1 MVAITVALDSR
12 LAELGAQRFGRAL
25 ADVRRAAERT
35 RAEVDALNAGAAGL
49 GNTLTQLPV
58 NSRQAEVA
66 FSRASRA
73 SMAMGQPVIL
83 GDDDAVRGAETIG
96 RARLAIASGRTRFD
110 GPGRIIWVQNTDLD
124 TATIDLPLDQYRVGG
139 GGPGSG
145 GGRTGQAYREYFSG
159 IVNRYRRIVEREVGG
174 TTVDRLFDEYKDRWV
189 AASEEIDR
197 FTNIIRN
204 ARGSDDPRPILRNAF
219 VGIGQLRDEQFGED
233 FFQSHIPNDDELRNR
248 FASETHQYFNQLVEE
263 QLRDAYRNTFDQP
276 PPGDLL
282 DPDTWIYGAPRS
294 DSGRLSPSDQPDL
307 FQHQRAGGIAAEADD
322 LQRLVDARREDQIHL
337 KRLEESRQAVAA
349 AGAGEIAVIDD
360 QAMALESVAM
370 VNAGGAVSAQANADA
385 TLLLTEAYRAQSET
399 VDGSFTPAT
408 KGAAEA
414 TMELADAAVGLDAAL
429 KSPDPMA
436 VAEDMEELS
445 ALGQQVGNSFA
456 SAFERAVFSG
466 EELSDV
472 LSALALDL
480 ARLVLQQQVL
490 GPLAGGVGSIFDA
503 VFGAILG
510 TAGGSVGGV
519 TQGASTSRHTGGLV
533 EHGAPL
539 TRAIAPSVWLGASR
553 YHFGGLAG
561 DEVPAILRRGEEVLT
576 RDDPRHRANGGL
588 GGGVAIH
595 QTISIDARA
604 VNENGVDGA
613 AADSVG
619 RQMRAAVRSAVQ
631 AEIAQQSRV
640 GGMLNRV

>member
-25 ADVRRAAERT
+25 ADVRRAAEHT
-35 RAEVDALNAGAAGL
+35 RAEVDALNAGTAGL
-49 GNTLTQLPV
+49 GNTLTQLPA
-58 NSRQAEVA
+58 NSRQAEIA
-66 FSRASRA
+66 FDRARRA
-73 SMAMGQPVIL
+73 SMAMGQVASGGNDGLFRHAQIISPGRFSIRPRAGGVNAGFQNLRNWVEENARELRDILDATRQTIELLLNEDPSIEDDLERAWQALAGEWDRTEKELRVQTGWIRWAGTSPEHGHAISQDVRREIDLLRDEFL
-83 GDDDAVRGAETIG
+83 GDGFFPTVFPADELREETRAEFRRKFDAVMNDLIRQEIWEGYG
-96 RARLAIASGRTRFD
+96 VRAPDNALDPESWSGFD
-110 GPGRIIWVQNTDLD
+110 PGDIPVFLVPPDQRDPTSGTLD
-124 TATIDLPLDQYRVGG
+124 PVP
-139 GGPGSG
+139 GGPG
-145 GGRTGQAYREYFSG
+145 
-159 IVNRYRRIVEREVGG
+159 VG
-174 TTVDRLFDEYKDRWV
+174 
-189 AASEEIDR
+189 
-197 FTNIIRN
+197 
-204 ARGSDDPRPILRNAF
+204 
-219 VGIGQLRDEQFGED
+219 
-233 FFQSHIPNDDELRNR
+233 
-248 FASETHQYFNQLVEE
+248 
-263 QLRDAYRNTFDQP
+263 
-276 PPGDLL
+276 
-282 DPDTWIYGAPRS
+282 
-294 DSGRLSPSDQPDL
+294 QPDL

-337 KRLEESRQAVAA
+337 KRLEERRLAVAA

-360 QAMALESVAM
+360 QAMALENVAM

-385 TLLLTEAYRAQSET
+385 MQMLTEVLLGQSET

-510 TAGGSVGGV
+510 VPGSSLGGV
-519 TQGASTSRHTGGLV
+519 TQGGSTSRHTGGLV

-588 GGGVAIH
+588 GGGMAGGGVAIH

-613 AADSVG
+613 AADAVG